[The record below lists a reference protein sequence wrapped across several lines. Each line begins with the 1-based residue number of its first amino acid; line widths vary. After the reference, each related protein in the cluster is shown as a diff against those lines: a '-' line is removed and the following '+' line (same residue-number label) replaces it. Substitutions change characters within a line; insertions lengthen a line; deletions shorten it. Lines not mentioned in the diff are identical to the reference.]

1 MKKWTSRI
9 ETQRR
14 LCHEHAKLQHPSAS
28 DNEYIYLQS
37 QQLVNPYREDD
48 MDDYDQPGYAES
60 SSTQW
65 SASRNAS
72 NSSLRTRQRSDTG
85 DSGYSRHMRPTL
97 PTGAMSGLSLKTQQP
112 SGVTSPSES
121 LRGNQ
126 SYFSP
131 GAESP
136 SSSRAS
142 TASSILGFPR
152 QAVPSGQWQTNES
165 RYTAPAP
172 GRDTNGNYYDA
183 YGRTLSG
190 QHGRELAAI
199 RMRSLSGSDASGR
212 RPPANPPP
220 VPSVPAHLTNGAAY
234 NNRSQTNSP
243 MSPEAFA
250 KPSGGPPR
258 GAPLD
263 NSFYDRSRMHS
274 EDPFHSSADITP
286 LQIPP
291 SSAASP
297 PLRSAGFDGPLE
309 PSQLKVKVK
318 VPTEGSTMMLVVSN
332 NISYEM
338 LRDRIDHK
346 LQRNTAVSLSSGS
359 VKLKYLYDEEYVSIQ
374 TDEDVQT
381 AFETWREE
389 HPEARGQHPEIEL
402 FCHPTRR

>member
-14 LCHEHAKLQHPSAS
+14 VCHEHAKWQHHGAS
-28 DNEYIYLQS
+28 DEQYIFLQS
-37 QQLVNPYREDD
+37 KELVNPYREDD
-48 MDDYDQPGYAES
+48 VDDYDQPSYAGS

-72 NSSLRTRQRSDTG
+72 NSSLKTRQRSDTG
-85 DSGYSRHMRPTL
+85 DSGYSRHARPTL
-97 PTGAMSGLSLKTQQP
+97 PSGTMSNLSVRTQQP
-112 SGVTSPSES
+112 PGMTSPSES
-121 LRGNQ
+121 LRDNH

-131 GAESP
+131 SAESP

-152 QAVPSGQWQTNES
+152 QTVPNIQWQANES

-172 GRDTNGNYYDA
+172 GRDASGNYYDA

-190 QHGRELAAI
+190 AHGRELANI
-199 RMRSLSGSDASGR
+199 RLRSFTETSR
-212 RPPANPPP
+212 RPSANPPP
-220 VPSVPAHLTNGAAY
+220 VPSVPAHLTNGGAPHA
-234 NNRSQTNSP
+234 NRSQTNSP

-250 KPSGGPPR
+250 KPSASYQRVGHSEN
-258 GAPLD
+258 A
-263 NSFYDRSRMHS
+263 FYDRNRTNPD
-274 EDPFHSSADITP
+274 DPFQMTNDITP
-286 LQIPP
+286 LQIPVN
-291 SSAASP
+291 SAASP
-297 PLRSAGFDGPLE
+297 PLRSAGWDGPLE

-332 NISYEM
+332 NISYEK
-338 LRDRIDHK
+338 LRDRIDAK

-359 VKLKYLYDEEYVSIQ
+359 VKLKYLYDDEYVSIQ

-389 HPEARGQHPEIEL
+389 HPEGPGQHPEIEL